1 MFYEAINCLLR
12 GNFYQDAYHCY
23 QELFKKQPNFEN
35 YTTLT
40 DMIYTGENFIS
51 KKTTKQSNINSQK
64 ISLLSIF
71 KRKNQNDYEEQKKN
85 VSELA
90 KKSLK
95 NQFPPFQ
102 CSSPFEFSEKKL
114 TIDDYINFFLLRLYL
129 YDPVKYEYPS
139 PIIPIPK
146 MCMFDNFGDQD
157 ACQTFHYESLMSTE
171 FSLPYFDMNNSRWKD
186 RSIID
191 IIELNNLLETLYL
204 SYRKE
209 LCPSI
214 DNEYSDFDVYHQ
226 QFYNETDSENIVSQ
240 SKFENLKMKKKIQP
254 LTKSRYSE
262 DSEETEG
269 ADDSS
274 SSGHLTSTRYDSKDS
289 SDDDHQFVVQ
299 DNLNKQ
305 LSIMNIL
312 SEPTSPALRLLET
325 GELDDISALLQRLAL
340 NVQNNDLSLNNI
352 KVQNELSN
360 SQIFKKEFQINEKI
374 DQIGAKWIKNSN
386 STVENS
392 NNCFKIENNNDQL
405 LRANIAN
412 RLYDLLNANQIQL
425 LYNILEEKD

>member
-1 MFYEAINCLLR
+1 MEAGLFYEAINSLLR

-23 QELFKKQPNFEN
+23 QEMFKKQPNFEN

-40 DMIYTGENFIS
+40 DMIYTCENLVP
-51 KKTTKQSNINSQK
+51 KKCSKQSNITSQK

-71 KRKNQNDYEEQKKN
+71 KRKSDHEEEKKN
-85 VSELA
+85 APELA
-90 KKSLK
+90 EKSLK
-95 NQFPPFQ
+95 NQFSSFK
-102 CSSPFEFSEKKL
+102 CSSPFEFSEKKP

-129 YDPVKYEYPS
+129 YDPVKYEYPA

-146 MCMFDNFGDQD
+146 ICMLDNFGDQD
-157 ACQTFHYESLMSTE
+157 ACQTFYHESLMATE

-186 RSIID
+186 RSITD

-214 DNEYSDFDVYHQ
+214 DNEYSDFDIYHQ
-226 QFYNETDSENIVSQ
+226 QLYSETYSENISQ
-240 SKFENLKMKKKIQP
+240 SKSENLKMKKKNQS
-254 LTKSRYSE
+254 LSKLSYSE

-289 SDDDHQFVVQ
+289 SDDDQQLATQ
-299 DNLNKQ
+299 DDLNKHF
-305 LSIMNIL
+305 SITTSL

-325 GELDDISALLQRLAL
+325 GELDDISALLQRLAQ
-340 NVQNNDLSLNNI
+340 NVQNNDLDLTNNI
-352 KVQNELSN
+352 KIQNEFSK
-360 SQIFKKEFQINEKI
+360 SQNLKKEFQVNEKM

-386 STVENS
+386 SSMETNR
-392 NNCFKIENNNDQL
+392 FKIENNNDQL

-412 RLYDLLNANQIQL
+412 RLYYLLNGNQVQL
-425 LYNILEEKD
+425 LCNILEEKD